1 MDRLFVEEELFGRL
15 GWFIKIRWAFLA
27 GLVLTVIISWIFR
40 VDIPYFRILAVGGFI
55 FAYNLGFFLRHRAI
69 ERKGV
74 HYPRRVQRAANL
86 QICADYF
93 SLTCVIHYAGGVENP
108 FIFLYLL
115 HVIIGSLMLR
125 RPQVWAQGLFAYVLF
140 LSVVLLEY
148 SGVIQHYTIKEI
160 SPRYQNPWYILAVSL
175 TLLLTLLSTIYMS
188 STIVQNLRDR
198 EYGLMQARS
207 MLQKKS
213 LDLEEVNRELREK
226 QQQLVQS
233 EKLASLGRLSAGMAH
248 EINNPI
254 QFIQGNV
261 RILSE
266 AMDSMLPVM
275 DRYVEENPD
284 FKVARLDYSV
294 FRQHVTTLLKDVSNG
309 TVRIADI
316 VRDLKKFA
324 RAEEGALDD
333 MVDVNEAIRSSLR
346 LVHNKIK
353 RHKIICELDPSL
365 PKVKGSTSKIEQVI
379 VANLINAAEALG
391 DRQDGVINVKTG
403 KDLES
408 MRITVC
414 IADNGPGM
422 TEEVKNKLFDPFF
435 TTKQKTGGMGLGLS
449 VAYGI
454 IKDHQGA
461 IDVDT
466 KLGEGTTLRYHL
478 PAARSKSLDVGS
490 NKT

>member
-1 MDRLFVEEELFGRL
+1 MDRLFLEEELFGRL
-15 GWFIKIRWAFLA
+15 GWFIRIRWAFLA
-27 GLVLTVIISWIFR
+27 GLVLTALISWLFH
-40 VDIPYFRILAVGGFI
+40 VNLPYLNLLAVGGFI
-55 FAYNLGFFLRHRAI
+55 FAYNLGFFLRHLAI
-69 ERKGV
+69 ERRGI
-74 HYPRRVQRAANL
+74 HYPWRAQRAANL
-86 QICADYF
+86 QICADYL
-93 SLTCVIHYAGGVENP
+93 SLTVIIHFSGGVENP

-125 RPQVWAQGLFAYVLF
+125 RPQVWAQGLLAYLLF
-140 LSVVLLEY
+140 LAVVLLEY
-148 SGVIQHYTIKEI
+148 AGIIQHYTIKEI
-160 SPRYQNPWYILAVSL
+160 SPRYQNPWYILAVGL
-175 TLLLTLLSTIYMS
+175 TLAVTLISTIYMS

-198 EYGLMQARS
+198 ESGLMQARA
-207 MLQKKS
+207 LLEKKS

-233 EKLASLGRLSAGMAH
+233 EKLVSLGRLSAGMAH

-254 QFIQGNV
+254 QFIQGNM
-261 RILSE
+261 RIVSE
-266 AMDSMLPVM
+266 AMDTMLPVM
-275 DRYVEENPD
+275 DEYVEKNPG
-284 FKVARLDYSV
+284 FKVARLDYPM
-294 FRQHVTTLLKDVSNG
+294 FRQHIMVLLKDIING

-324 RAEEGALDD
+324 RAEEGTMDD
-333 MVDVNEAIRSSLR
+333 LVDVNEAVQSSLR

-353 RHKIICELDPSL
+353 RHKVKSELDPSL
-365 PKVKGSTSKIEQVI
+365 PRVKGSTSKIEQVI

-391 DRQDGVINVKTG
+391 DRQDGVIEVKTL
-403 KDLES
+403 KNPELT
-408 MRITVC
+408 RVTVC

-422 TEEVKNKLFDPFF
+422 TEEVKRRLFDPFF

-454 IKDHQGA
+454 IKDHQGS

-478 PAARSKSLDVGS
+478 PASRSKA
-490 NKT
+490 

>member
-27 GLVLTVIISWIFR
+27 GLVLTVVTSYLFR
-40 VDIPYFRILAVGGFI
+40 LDLPYFRILAVGGFI
-55 FAYNLGFFLRHRAI
+55 FVYNVGLWLRHRNVARRGPPDPRQAQI
-69 ERKGV
+69 E
-74 HYPRRVQRAANL
+74 ANF
-86 QICADYF
+86 QICADYV
-93 SLTCVIHYAGGVENP
+93 SLTVVIHYAGGVENP

-125 RPQVWAQGLFAYVLF
+125 RPQVWAQGLLAYLLF
-140 LSVVLLEY
+140 LSVVTLEY
-148 SGVIQHYTIKEI
+148 TGTIPHFPIREI
-160 SPRYQNPWYILAVSL
+160 SPRYQNPWFILAVGV
-175 TLLLTLLSTIYMS
+175 TLLVTILSTIYMS

-198 EYGLMQARS
+198 EYGLMQART

-213 LDLEEVNRELREK
+213 LDLEEANRELREK
-226 QQQLVQS
+226 QQQLLQS

-254 QFIQGNV
+254 QFIQGNM
-261 RILSE
+261 RILTE
-266 AMDSMLPVM
+266 AMDCMLPVI
-275 DRYVEENPD
+275 DRHVEENPR
-284 FKVARLDYSV
+284 FKVARLDYGF
-294 FRQHVTTLLKDVSNG
+294 FRQNITTLLKDMSDG

-316 VRDLKKFA
+316 VKDLKKFA
-324 RAEEGALDD
+324 RAEEGSLDE
-333 MVDVNEAIRSSLR
+333 MVDVNDAIRSSLR

-353 RHKIICELDPSL
+353 HHRVVSELDPNV
-365 PKVKGSTSKIEQVI
+365 PKIKGNANKVEQVI

-391 DRQDGVINVKTG
+391 DRQDGVIKVSSS
-403 KDLES
+403 KDREAS
-408 MRITVC
+408 RVSVS

-422 TEEVKNKLFDPFF
+422 TEEVKKRLFDPFF

-454 IKDHQGA
+454 IKDHQGW

-466 KLGEGTTLRYHL
+466 KLGQGTTLQYHF
-478 PAARSKSLDVGS
+478 PAARSKA
-490 NKT
+490 